1 MRIKIKLCAVML
13 VLLIIPMIIVCTV
26 GKSSVSRY
34 ADDMAEKYYRHVIET
49 QDKSI
54 STFMEKCIAEAKAVS
69 AISELRDALQGDS
82 SPDAS
87 DRILQEICM
96 ADNNL
101 EKIIVCKNDGI
112 VMSSTDPS
120 NIGMKSEELGINE
133 IGSGNGVAGI
143 QRIKLGT
150 ENAVVFVISKTVYSG
165 NSTEIG
171 TVNLV
176 YNFAYIGSVM
186 EASTD
191 NIFSGAVS
199 DMYGTMVKSPFSVC
213 KKYFAYNELNNV
225 QGYIEDAVNNGIE
238 SEKTYIYE
246 DGGRKKVLIMR
257 PVSNTDWMLVYT
269 IDAREV
275 QISASKYYSGTLTAA
290 VLTVIAAI
298 VLIGFAVYR
307 FTKPLDM
314 MIHVLAKK
322 KQDNSLKFEA
332 PANDE
337 FLFICAELNKML
349 DRVFE
354 SEHRYKAIVEMTNN
368 IVFEINIVKGTVMMS
383 NNFNKMFSFRP
394 KTDKLEDSFFYKC
407 RVHKDD
413 KARFVAD
420 VEKMFSVDT
429 NHIQGEYRIKDIYG
443 EFSWIMIRAA
453 KFYDRNEVPSKI
465 IGVIVNIDR
474 DKKSMIDLEQ
484 RANYD
489 ALTHLYNRQCFIRSL
504 NEEIRANPENS
515 SLNAVMF
522 VDLDGFKQFNDTYG
536 HSCGD
541 EALKF
546 TADTLKEIAYDK
558 GFAGRLGG
566 DEFVIYMRNLNL
578 YGDAG
583 NYAKEIIDTL
593 AAGYDSD
600 ISGSHLNVHCSIGI
614 AFTHI
619 NGSTADDVIKASD
632 AAMYEIKKHGKGNFA
647 YAKNEE

>member
-1 MRIKIKLCAVML
+1 MRIKIKLCAIML
-13 VLLIIPMIIVCTV
+13 MLLLIPMIAVCAV
-26 GKSSVSRY
+26 GKSSISRY
-34 ADDMAEKYYRHVIET
+34 ADDMAEKYYRHVIDT

-54 STFMEKCIAEAKAVS
+54 STFMEKCIAQAKSVS
-69 AISELRDALQGDS
+69 SVNELRNALLGNVG
-82 SPDAS
+82 PDAS

-96 ADNNL
+96 SDNNL
-101 EKIIVCKNDGI
+101 EKIIVCKNDG
-112 VMSSTDPS
+112 VVLSSTDPS
-120 NIGMKSEELGINE
+120 NIGMSSDKLGINE
-133 IGSGNGVAGI
+133 LGSGNGIAGI
-143 QRIKLGT
+143 QRIKIGT
-150 ENAVVFVISKTVYSG
+150 ENTVVFVISKTVYSED
-165 NSTEIG
+165 NSEIG
-171 TVNLV
+171 TVNLI
-176 YNFAYIGSVM
+176 YNFSYIESVM
-186 EASTD
+186 DASTD
-191 NIFSGAVS
+191 NVLSGAVA

-213 KKYFAYNELNNV
+213 KKYFAYNELKNAHSYLETAFQSGV
-225 QGYIEDAVNNGIE
+225 K
-238 SEKTYIYE
+238 SEQVYSFND
-246 DGGRKKVLIMR
+246 DGQKNIMILR
-257 PVSNTDWMLVYT
+257 PISNTDWLLMYT
-269 IDAREV
+269 INVREV
-275 QISASKYYSGTLTAA
+275 QLSANKYYAGTVTTA
-290 VLTVIAAI
+290 VLITIAAI
-298 VLIGFAVYR
+298 AVIGFAVYR
-307 FTKPLDM
+307 FTKPIDM

-322 KQDNSLKFEA
+322 KQDNSLKFETTT
-332 PANDE
+332 NDE
-337 FLFICAELNKML
+337 FSFVCAELNKML

-368 IVFEINIVKGTVMMS
+368 IVFEINIAKGTVMMS

-413 KARFVAD
+413 KARFTAD
-420 VEKMFSVDT
+420 IEKMFSVDT

-443 EFSWIMIRAA
+443 EFSWTMIRAA

-504 NEEIRANPENS
+504 NEEMSVNPENS

-566 DEFVIYMRNLNL
+566 DEFVIYLRNLNL

-614 AFTHI
+614 AFTHL
-619 NGSTADDVIKASD
+619 NGGTADDVIKASD
-632 AAMYEIKKHGKGNFA
+632 GAMYEIKKHGKGNFA

>member
-1 MRIKIKLCAVML
+1 MRIKIKLCIIML
-13 VLLIIPMIIVCTV
+13 MLLLIPMIAVCAV

-34 ADDMAEKYYRHVIET
+34 ADDMAEKYYRHVIDT

-54 STFMEKCIAEAKAVS
+54 TTFMEKCIAQAKAVS
-69 AISELRDALQGDS
+69 SVSELRDALMGTAD
-82 SPDAS
+82 PDAS
-87 DRILQEICM
+87 NRILQEICM

-101 EKIIVCKNDGI
+101 EKIIVCKNDG
-112 VMSSTDPS
+112 VVLSSTDPS
-120 NIGMKSEELGINE
+120 NIGMNGNELGINE
-133 IGSGNGVAGI
+133 LGSGKGIAGI
-143 QRIKLGT
+143 QRIKIGT
-150 ENAVVFVISKTVYSG
+150 ENTVVFVISKIVYSKD
-165 NSTEIG
+165 NSEIG
-171 TVNLV
+171 TVDLI
-176 YNFAYIGSVM
+176 YNFSYIEAVM
-186 EASTD
+186 NASTD
-191 NIFSGAVS
+191 NMLSGAVA

-213 KKYFAYNELNNV
+213 KKYFAYNELRSV
-225 QGYIEDAVNNGIE
+225 QDYLDSVFKNGIK
-238 SEKTYIYE
+238 SEQVYSVN
-246 DGGRKKVLIMR
+246 DNGRKNIIILR
-257 PVSNTDWMLVYT
+257 PISNTDWILMYT
-269 IDAREV
+269 VDVREV
-275 QISASKYYSGTLTAA
+275 QISANKYYSGTVTTA
-290 VLTVIAAI
+290 VLISIAAI
-298 VLIGFAVYR
+298 AVIGFAVYR
-307 FTKPLDM
+307 FTKPIDM

-322 KQDNSLKFEA
+322 KQDNSLKFETTT
-332 PANDE
+332 NDE
-337 FLFICAELNKML
+337 FSFVCAELNKML

-368 IVFEINIVKGTVMMS
+368 IVFEINIAKGTVMMS

-413 KARFVAD
+413 KARFAAD
-420 VEKMFSVDT
+420 IEKMFSVDT

-443 EFSWIMIRAA
+443 EFSWTMIRAA

-504 NEEIRANPENS
+504 NEEMSANPENS

-566 DEFVIYMRNLNL
+566 DEFVIYLRNLNL

-614 AFTHI
+614 AFTHL

-632 AAMYEIKKHGKGNFA
+632 GAMYEIKKHGKGNFA
-647 YAKNEE
+647 YVKNEE

>member
-1 MRIKIKLCAVML
+1 MRIKIKLCIIML
-13 VLLIIPMIIVCTV
+13 ALLLIPMITVCAV

-34 ADDMAEKYYRHVIET
+34 ADYIAEKYYRHVIDT

-54 STFMEKCIAEAKAVS
+54 TTFIEKCIAQAKAVS
-69 AISELRDALQGDS
+69 SVSELRDALTGADD
-82 SPDAS
+82 PDAS
-87 DRILQEICM
+87 NRILQEICM

-101 EKIIVCKNDGI
+101 EKIIVCKNDG
-112 VMSSTDPS
+112 VVLSSTDPS
-120 NIGMKSEELGINE
+120 NIGMNGNELGINE
-133 IGSGNGVAGI
+133 LGSGKGIAGI
-143 QRIKLGT
+143 QRIKIGT
-150 ENAVVFVISKTVYSG
+150 ENTVIFVISKTVYSKD
-165 NSTEIG
+165 NSEIG
-171 TVNLV
+171 TVNLI
-176 YNFAYIGSVM
+176 YNFSYIEAVM
-186 EASTD
+186 DVSTD
-191 NIFSGAVS
+191 NMLSGAVA

-213 KKYFAYNELNNV
+213 KKYFAYNELHSV
-225 QGYIEDAVNNGIE
+225 QDYLESAFKNGIK
-238 SEKTYIYE
+238 SEQVYSFN
-246 DGGRKKVLIMR
+246 DDGRKKIMILR
-257 PVSNTDWMLVYT
+257 PISNTDWILMYT
-269 IDAREV
+269 LDVREV
-275 QISASKYYSGTLTAA
+275 QISVNKYYSGTVTTTILISITAIA
-290 VLTVIAAI
+290 V
-298 VLIGFAVYR
+298 IGFAVYR
-307 FTKPLDM
+307 FTKPIDM

-322 KQDNSLKFEA
+322 KQDNSLKFETTT
-332 PANDE
+332 NDE
-337 FLFICAELNKML
+337 FSFVCAELNKML

-368 IVFEINIVKGTVMMS
+368 IVFEINIAKGTVMMS

-413 KARFVAD
+413 KARFAAD
-420 VEKMFSVDT
+420 IEKMFSVDT

-443 EFSWIMIRAA
+443 EFSWTMIRAA

-504 NEEIRANPENS
+504 NEEMSANPENS

-566 DEFVIYMRNLNL
+566 DEFVIYLRNLNL

-614 AFTHI
+614 AFTHL
-619 NGSTADDVIKASD
+619 NGGTADDVIKASD
-632 AAMYEIKKHGKGNFA
+632 GAMYEIKKHGKGNFA
-647 YAKNEE
+647 YVKTEE